1 MVYATTDGGL
11 SFTTPTSPP
20 VNAPIDF
27 SFNHKQ
33 PQTYSEEIIIK

>member
-1 MVYATTDGGL
+1 VGGGI
-11 SFTTPTSPP
+11 TSCGSA
-20 VNAPIDF
+20 VSAPIDF